1 MTQSETFRAVVVD
14 DEPLARQRLR
24 KLLRA
29 DPEIEMVSEC
39 ADGPEAIVAIT
50 EHAPDLVFLDVQM
63 PEIDGFDVLRA
74 IRPSRMPLVVFVTA
88 HDRYA
93 LKAFD
98 VHALDYLLKPFD
110 RARFKAALERAKQ
123 RLRGDRRAEAGRQ
136 TLALLEAL
144 RSGAIHLDRL
154 VIRTGGRVILLRVE
168 EIDWIAAETKYV
180 RIHAGKDSHLLRQA
194 IGALEPRLDP
204 RRFVRIHRSTIV
216 NLDRV
221 KVLEP
226 WFHGDYQ
233 VVLRDGTRLTLSRG
247 CRRKLAQLL
256 RSSI

>member
-1 MTQSETFRAVVVD
+1 VD

-24 KLLRA
+24 KLLKG
-29 DPEIEMVSEC
+29 DPEIDLVAEC
-39 ADGPEAIVAIT
+39 ANGPDAIIAIS

-63 PEIDGFDVLRA
+63 PEVDGFDVLQA
-74 IRPSRMPLVVFVTA
+74 IRPPRMPLVVFVTA

-136 TLALLEAL
+136 ILALLEAL
-144 RSGAIHLDRL
+144 RSSGTYLDRI
-154 VIRTGGRVILLRVE
+154 VIRAGGRVILLRVE
-168 EIDWIAAETKYV
+168 EIDWIEAETKYV
-180 RIHAGKDSHLLRQA
+180 HVHAGKNSYLFRQA
-194 IGALEPRLDP
+194 IGALELRLDP
-204 RRFVRIHRSTIV
+204 RHFFRIHRSTIV

-221 KVLEP
+221 RVLEP
-226 WFHGDYQ
+226 WFHGDYH
-233 VVLRDGTRLTLSRG
+233 VVLRDGTQLTLSRG
-247 CRRKLAQLL
+247 CRRKLAELL
-256 RSSI
+256 RSPI